1 MIAEGTSDE
10 LKSRVGGERLEV
22 TLRDPAHERL
32 ALQALGEEA
41 HAEFPLVIVPGG
53 MNIADAVRAL
63 DEAGVT
69 IEDIAIRRPT
79 LDDVFLVAHRP
90 RRGGGR
96 KRCMRSSP
104 TRCVILKRNLIR
116 FRRQPEMLAGYTIQ
130 PIMFVLLFV
139 YVFGGSIN
147 TGMDYVDFLIPGILV
162 QNITF
167 GGALTAVGL
176 VEDLNKG
183 LIDRFRS
190 LPMARSAVLTGRT
203 LADVV
208 VNILMTVIVIIVGL
222 LVGFSFSNTTVPNVL
237 YGLFLLLL
245 FGYGFSWLFALI
257 GLISTSAENA
267 QQFGFILIFP
277 LTFISSAFVPV
288 ENMPPVLEAFANVNP
303 FTITVDAMRHLF
315 VGTPA
320 GNSVWGATLWSL
332 GLIVVFAPIA
342 VLKYRRVSAR

>member
-1 MIAEGTSDE
+1 MTAALSD
-10 LKSRVGGERLEV
+10 
-22 TLRDPAHERL
+22 TLVL
-32 ALQALGEEA
+32 A
-41 HAEFPLVIVPGG
+41 
-53 MNIADAVRAL
+53 R
-63 DEAGVT
+63 
-69 IEDIAIRRPT
+69 
-79 LDDVFLVAHRP
+79 
-90 RRGGGR
+90 
-96 KRCMRSSP
+96 
-104 TRCVILKRNLIR
+104 RNLLRIP
-116 FRRQPEMLAGYTIQ
+116 RQPDLLTAYTIQ

-208 VNILMTVIVIIVGL
+208 VNLLMTVIVIIVGL
-222 LVGFSFSNTTVPNVL
+222 LVGFSFSDTNVANVI

-332 GLIVVFAPIA
+332 GLIAVFAPIA

>member
-1 MIAEGTSDE
+1 MRET
-10 LKSRVGGERLEV
+10 V
-22 TLRDPAHERL
+22 
-32 ALQALGEEA
+32 
-41 HAEFPLVIVPGG
+41 
-53 MNIADAVRAL
+53 ADSL
-63 DEAGVT
+63 
-69 IEDIAIRRPT
+69 
-79 LDDVFLVAHRP
+79 
-90 RRGGGR
+90 
-96 KRCMRSSP
+96 
-104 TRCVILKRNLIR
+104 VILKRNLIR

-176 VEDLNKG
+176 VEDLKHG

-208 VNILMTVIVIIVGL
+208 VNLLMTVIVIVVGVI
-222 LVGFSFSNTTVPNVL
+222 VGFSFSTSPVEIF
-237 YGLFLLLL
+237 YGIVLLLV
-245 FGYGFSWLFALI
+245 FGYGFSWMFALI
-257 GLISTSAENA
+257 GLLSSSAETA

-288 ENMPPVLEAFANVNP
+288 ENMPPVLEAFAEVNP

-320 GNSVWGATLWSL
+320 GNSVWGATLWSI

>member
-1 MIAEGTSDE
+1 MRE
-10 LKSRVGGERLEV
+10 LVG
-22 TLRDPAHERL
+22 DS
-32 ALQALGEEA
+32 
-41 HAEFPLVIVPGG
+41 LVIL
-53 MNIADAVRAL
+53 R
-63 DEAGVT
+63 
-69 IEDIAIRRPT
+69 
-79 LDDVFLVAHRP
+79 
-90 RRGGGR
+90 
-96 KRCMRSSP
+96 
-104 TRCVILKRNLIR
+104 RNLQR

-139 YVFGGSIN
+139 YVFGGSIR

-208 VNILMTVIVIIVGL
+208 VNILMAVIVIVVGL
-222 LVGFSFSNTTVPNVL
+222 IVGFSFNSTVLHVL
-237 YGLFLLLL
+237 YGLVLLLL

-257 GLISTSAENA
+257 GLVSTSAENA

-288 ENMPPVLEAFANVNP
+288 DNMPAALQAFAEVNP

-320 GNSVWGATLWSL
+320 GNSVWGATLWSI
-332 GLIVVFAPIA
+332 GLIVVFAPLA

>member
-1 MIAEGTSDE
+1 MRT
-10 LKSRVGGERLEV
+10 VGD
-22 TLRDPAHERL
+22 TL
-32 ALQALGEEA
+32 ALVQ
-41 HAEFPLVIVPGG
+41 
-53 MNIADAVRAL
+53 
-63 DEAGVT
+63 
-69 IEDIAIRRPT
+69 
-79 LDDVFLVAHRP
+79 
-90 RRGGGR
+90 
-96 KRCMRSSP
+96 
-104 TRCVILKRNLIR
+104 RNL
-116 FRRQPEMLAGYTIQ
+116 RRVPRSPDLLLGFTIQ

-139 YVFGGSIN
+139 YVFGGSIR

-208 VNILMTVIVIIVGL
+208 VNVLMAVIVIVVGL
-222 LVGFSFSNTTVPNVL
+222 IVGFSFNSTVLHVL
-237 YGLFLLLL
+237 YGLVLLLL

-257 GLISTSAENA
+257 GLVSTSAENA

-288 ENMPPVLEAFANVNP
+288 DNMPAALQAFAEVNP

-320 GNSVWGATLWSL
+320 GNSVWGATLWSI
-332 GLIVVFAPIA
+332 GLIVVFAPLA

>member
-1 MIAEGTSDE
+1 MS
-10 LKSRVGGERLEV
+10 EV
-22 TLRDPAHERL
+22 
-32 ALQALGEEA
+32 
-41 HAEFPLVIVPGG
+41 
-53 MNIADAVRAL
+53 
-63 DEAGVT
+63 AG
-69 IEDIAIRRPT
+69 DS
-79 LDDVFLVAHRP
+79 L
-90 RRGGGR
+90 
-96 KRCMRSSP
+96 
-104 TRCVILKRNLIR
+104 VILKRNLIR

-176 VEDLNKG
+176 VEDLKKG

-208 VNILMTVIVIIVGL
+208 VNLLMTVIVIVVGL
-222 LVGFSFSNTTVPNVL
+222 LVGFSFSTSAVEIV
-237 YGLFLLLL
+237 YGIVLLLV
-245 FGYGFSWLFALI
+245 FGYAFSWMFALI
-257 GLISTSAENA
+257 GLLSSSAETA

-288 ENMPPVLEAFANVNP
+288 ENMPPVLEAFAEVNP
-303 FTITVDAMRHLF
+303 FTVAVDAMRHLF

-320 GNSVWGATLWSL
+320 GNSVWGATLWSV
-332 GLIVVFAPIA
+332 GLIVVFAPLA